1 MANKMKNN
9 KLLVIIPAFNEG
21 KVILNTV
28 NKVIDAGLD
37 YVVVNDCSYDA
48 TDLICKENKLN
59 YISNV
64 KNLGLSKTMREG
76 FKYALENN
84 YEYSVQFDGDG
95 QHDINTILEMYNIIN
110 NKNIDIVLANRFKK
124 FENKNYDKDKEFIW
138 KILRNLIKFNCKQ
151 YISDPTNGLRMFNK
165 KFMRSYIKFKK
176 FEVEPSTI
184 SYCIRKLNMKVSE
197 VETQILPRLEGE
209 SYFNNKWKIFKYLQ
223 KQFRRL
229 LITNYF
235 WLYKI

>member
-124 FENKNYDKDKEFIW
+124 FENKNYDKDKEFI
-138 KILRNLIKFNCKQ
+138 
-151 YISDPTNGLRMFNK
+151 
-165 KFMRSYIKFKK
+165 
-176 FEVEPSTI
+176 
-184 SYCIRKLNMKVSE
+184 
-197 VETQILPRLEGE
+197 
-209 SYFNNKWKIFKYLQ
+209 
-223 KQFRRL
+223 
-229 LITNYF
+229 
-235 WLYKI
+235 